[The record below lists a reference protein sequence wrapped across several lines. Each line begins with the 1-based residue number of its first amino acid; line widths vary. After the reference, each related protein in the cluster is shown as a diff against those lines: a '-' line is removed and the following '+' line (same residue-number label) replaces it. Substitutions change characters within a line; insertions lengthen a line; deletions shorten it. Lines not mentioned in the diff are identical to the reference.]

1 MSSKKRVV
9 SDEPTLSISLDG
21 EVQEQTGQETEA
33 SIRHQEAPLAE
44 VPEKDPD
51 QTIPGPL
58 DEHEESALQ
67 PTRLR
72 FWQPTEHRSR

>member
-1 MSSKKRVV
+1 MSRKKRVV
-9 SDEPTLSISLDG
+9 SKEPTLSISLDG

-33 SIRHQEAPLAE
+33 SIRHQESPLAE
-44 VPEKDPD
+44 VPERDSD

-58 DEHEESALQ
+58 DDHEEKGME
-67 PTRLR
+67 PTILR